1 MPDQIVKNKAIQQ
14 ETAQDELLHKLKSLD
29 DDVRAQA
36 AARILKAGQ
45 PIAEKL
51 CSLLDHPVAKWEV
64 LALLPLLDPVE
75 AIPRLLNIVTYNR
88 EIATKGREHQKKY
101 IRIKAIQE
109 LGDMAGRGDP
119 DVCHLLEEQGVPE
132 ALAYFI
138 DPKHPHKH
146 QEVTDAVIIALKQF
160 DSEEA
165 REIVHAY
172 VISD

>member
-1 MPDQIVKNKAIQQ
+1 M
-14 ETAQDELLHKLKSLD
+14 HKLKSLD

-36 AARILKAGQ
+36 AAGILKAGQ

-51 CSLLDHPVAKWEV
+51 CGLIDHPVAKWEV

-75 AIPRLLNIVTYNR
+75 AIPRLLDIVTYNR

-109 LGDMAGRGDP
+109 LGDMAGRGDSK
-119 DVCHLLEEQGVPE
+119 VCHLLEEQGAPE

-146 QEVTDAVIIALKQF
+146 QEVREAVVIALKQF
-160 DSEEA
+160 DSKEA
-165 REIVHAY
+165 REKVLAWIKCR
-172 VISD
+172 

>member
-1 MPDQIVKNKAIQQ
+1 MFGHRRPPGF
-14 ETAQDELLHKLKSLD
+14 LK
-29 DDVRAQA
+29 RE
-36 AARILKAGQ
+36 

-51 CSLLDHPVAKWEV
+51 CGLIDHPVAKWEV
-64 LALLPLLDPVE
+64 LALLPLLDDPVE
-75 AIPRLLNIVTYNR
+75 AIPIPRLIDIVTYNR

-119 DVCHLLEEQGVPE
+119 KVCHLLEEQGAPE

-146 QEVTDAVIIALKQF
+146 QEVREAVVIALKQF

-165 REIVHAY
+165 REKVL
-172 VISD
+172 DWTKCR